1 MPAEQRTEVST
12 KLVTIHQAGG
22 RADEFCLY
30 HGTHANQTGAD
41 GVNPSR
47 LDVLSAP

>member
-1 MPAEQRTEVST
+1 MPAEQGTEMTT
-12 KLVTIHQAGG
+12 KLVTVHPARGC
-22 RADEFCLY
+22 ADEFCLD

-41 GVNPSR
+41 GVNPSW